1 MELFNPKSPVYSCA
15 EVRDFDRYA
24 IEELKIPGI
33 ILMENAGRVL
43 TETLLS
49 EFAINNSFSRVL
61 ILAGPGN
68 NGGDGF
74 VMARHLQRLSF
85 RVDVV
90 AVGKVNS
97 WKGDAA
103 LNLDILEHLADEN
116 LEIIYFDRDFFEHS
130 LKELRV
136 RLSQADIVVDA
147 MLGTGAHGE
156 PRFPIGDIID
166 CVNSARKRTFAVDIP
181 SGLDGDTGEV
191 VSCAVRAGITCTLGA
206 FKKGFAHH
214 GAQEY
219 TGKIFL
225 ADIGVARSKLTKQ

>member
-1 MELFNPKSPVYSCA
+1 MKYAVTSDEMKRY
-15 EVRDFDRYA
+15 DRNTS
-24 IEELKIPGI
+24 ERFGVKPE
-33 ILMENAGRVL
+33 ILMERASLCVADEIEKYISSKNADRKYTVL
-43 TETLLS
+43 V
-49 EFAINNSFSRVL
+49 FAGV
-61 ILAGPGN
+61 GN

-90 AVGKVNS
+90 AIGKTGS

-103 LNLDILEHLADEN
+103 VNLGILERLTDEN

-136 RLSQADIVVDA
+136 RLSQAAIVVDA

>member
-33 ILMENAGRVL
+33 IVMENAGRVL

-61 ILAGPGN
+61 IL
-68 NGGDGF
+68 
-74 VMARHLQRLSF
+74 
-85 RVDVV
+85 
-90 AVGKVNS
+90 
-97 WKGDAA
+97 KGDAA